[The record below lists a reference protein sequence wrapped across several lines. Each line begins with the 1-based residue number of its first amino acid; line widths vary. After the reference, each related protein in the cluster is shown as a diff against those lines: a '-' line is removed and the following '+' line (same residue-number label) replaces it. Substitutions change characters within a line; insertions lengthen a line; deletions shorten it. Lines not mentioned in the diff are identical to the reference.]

1 MIPDID
7 TSLISNNVIPEIV
20 IIVMM
25 DQVLQPYY
33 VHNNMKDV
41 QWFLTW
47 MQVLIPTNIGHNIT
61 NIPCIYHSI
70 CPLHM
75 ALW

>member
-1 MIPDID
+1 M
-7 TSLISNNVIPEIV
+7 V
-20 IIVMM
+20 